1 MKFRPSTFLILGI
14 TMLLVTGDLSAQQQT
29 KESGK
34 TKETQ
39 VNETES
45 KKQSGS
51 SGKKAAAKEEKAD
64 CVLLG
69 LEMKDIY
76 GEKVKLSKYDGKVVL
91 VVNVASKCGFTGQYK
106 PLQDLYKEF
115 NKHGLE
121 VIAFPCNQFG
131 KQEPLDEPAID
142 AFCKEK
148 FGIQFAMF
156 SKVKVK
162 GKTQVELYKRLT
174 QCELAPAGK
183 GPVRWNF
190 EKFIIGKDGKPI
202 ARFRSNVSPTNEK
215 IVAQVKAA
223 LGIKDEAK
231 GKKAASAKTDS
242 SVKTEGSRGKE
253 TPKKTTPKKDN
264 QDKKS

>member
-1 MKFRPSTFLILGI
+1 MNFRPSTFLILGI
-14 TMLLVTGDLSAQQQT
+14 TMFLVTGDLSAQQQK
-29 KESGK
+29 KETGK
-34 TKETQ
+34 TKEVQ

-45 KKQSGS
+45 KKQTGS
-51 SGKKAAAKEEKAD
+51 SGKKAAARKEKLE
-64 CVLLG
+64 CVLLD

-76 GEKVKLSKYDGKVVL
+76 GEKVKLNKYDGKVVL
-91 VVNVASKCGFTGQYK
+91 IVNVASKCGFTGQYK
-106 PLQDLYKEF
+106 PLQELYKEF

-148 FGIQFAMF
+148 FGIEFAMF

-174 QCELAPAGK
+174 RCELAPVGK

-190 EKFIIGKDGKPI
+190 EKFIVGKDGKPI
-202 ARFRSNVSPTNEK
+202 ARFRSNVSPTDEK

-223 LGIKDEAK
+223 LGIKDGDEEK
-231 GKKAASAKTDS
+231 EKKAAAVKTDS
-242 SVKTEGSRGKE
+242 TGGKE
-253 TPKKTTPKKDN
+253 TPKKTAPKKDN